1 MLTKRCRF
9 YFGVSISATPVLL
22 ETSMSLTI
30 PKVEYMTRIAVGIFW
45 NTFRLWLAH
54 PTSITI
60 QNLAILVKHDLKR
73 LRNY

>member
-1 MLTKRCRF
+1 
-9 YFGVSISATPVLL
+9 
-22 ETSMSLTI
+22 MSLTI